1 MATATATPV
10 ATDTRSTRR
19 KKAKPPQA
27 PFRDR
32 WLDKKGWSKRA
43 PLLPAFI
50 FVFFLTQLPFLL
62 TLIISLLNWKAT
74 RPDLFGFAW
83 FGNFVTVFT
92 DPSIRSQL
100 GFTIV
105 LTLTVV
111 LVSLLLGL
119 GIALLLNR
127 SFFGRGAVRTMM
139 IAPFLIVPVAAAQ
152 LFRYLMFDVNSGL
165 FNGMLAL
172 VNGPRVDWL
181 TQFPRLAVEFEL
193 IWQWTPFMT
202 LILLAGLQSRPGD
215 IMEAASVDGASGWQT
230 FRWITLPHMRRYLEL
245 AGLLGAVYIIQQF
258 DTIYVFGGIGLGAAN
273 LPYGV
278 FNTLQ
283 NANDYGLAS
292 AQGVIVVIG
301 SIFLATLVLRNLSSL
316 FEEESR

>member
-1 MATATATPV
+1 MATATAAPV
-10 ATDTRSTRR
+10 APETRSRP
-19 KKAKPPQA
+19 KKAKPPKKTFA
-27 PFRDR
+27 EA
-32 WLDKKGWSKRA
+32 WLVKKDWTRRA

-50 FVFFLTQLPFLL
+50 FVFFLTQLPFLI
-62 TLIISLLNWKAT
+62 TLVISLLNWKAT
-74 RPDLFGFAW
+74 RPDLFGFA
-83 FGNFVTVFT
+83 GLANFVTVFT

-100 GFTIV
+100 FFTVV

-127 SFFGRGAVRTMM
+127 SFFGRGVVRTMM

-152 LFRYLMFDVNSGL
+152 LFRYLMFDVNSGF
-165 FNGMLAL
+165 FNGVLAL
-172 VNGPRVDWL
+172 VGGPRVDWL

-215 IMEAASVDGASGWQT
+215 IMEAASVDGATGFQT
-230 FRWITLPHMRRYLEL
+230 FRYITLPHMRRYLEL

-292 AQGVIVVIG
+292 AQGVLVVIG
-301 SIFLATLVLRNLSSL
+301 SIVLATFVLRNLSSL
-316 FEEESR
+316 FEEENR